1 LKKELR
7 RKGVTLQLLHDEYL
21 QQHPEDGYQYSQF
34 CRLYYEWRRHL
45 DLFLRQDHAAG
56 KKTMAAGS

>member
-1 LKKELR
+1 M
-7 RKGVTLQLLHDEYL
+7 TLQLLHDEYL